1 MLQLSVD
8 PFDILR
14 APFGHLP
21 EIEHTDFVEEF
32 AQHGTNAV
40 DALKVIGVTE
50 SGLNEQVGLVIF
62 TARLVDRVEFAWRR
76 GRGRDGRGGNGR

>member
-21 EIEHTDFVEEF
+21 EIEHADFMQQF
-32 AQHGTNAV
+32 AQHGADAI
-40 DALKVIGVTE
+40 DALKIVGITKG
-50 SGLNEQVGLVIF
+50 GFDQQVGFIVF
-62 TARLVDRVEFAWRR
+62 AARFIDRIEFAWRR
-76 GRGRDGRGGNGR
+76 GRGRYGRRRNGG